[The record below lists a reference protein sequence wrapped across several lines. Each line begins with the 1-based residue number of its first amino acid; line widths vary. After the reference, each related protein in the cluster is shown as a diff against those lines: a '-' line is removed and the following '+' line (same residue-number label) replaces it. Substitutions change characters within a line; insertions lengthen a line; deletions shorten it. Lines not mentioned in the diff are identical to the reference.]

1 MKETYTVMFC
11 EKEEI
16 DKALARFAKKAAIY
30 GKTFS
35 TESGEPYVM
44 KRDILE
50 PDPVT
55 HTLKLVG
62 DELVEVYDLTIDS
75 EVIRKDGYSVVAKLE
90 HLEEGNFIY
99 AFADDVSPE
108 WQKAE
113 PFCEHCKTKHFR
125 KNTFVV
131 RHEDGS
137 EKQVGSTCLKD
148 YCGIDPKY
156 YAWLHQL
163 EDLILSDRFEGYDF
177 ERMPKAQHVYELDKV
192 LALAIEVCDQQGY
205 RKSEEPGCNKSVL
218 YDRVT
223 GNDIPSDEALAQAR
237 EIIAVCKELKSID
250 ELFHESYEYGEF
262 KLNWH
267 KYNDPAIE
275 EIENMTEF
283 NDSRFKSLEEYKKWR
298 LDCLY
303 SGIAGIYEDEDGNYH
318 TEGGAR
324 ERWSKH
330 YPFTFSARK
339 ADFLVGSIRPL
350 AKVEYCKDTHLGF
363 IAFAP
368 VAYAR
373 YIEALESDKKK
384 LALNEELAANS
395 QYVGK
400 PGEKIVLDLSKMELI
415 TSFEN
420 QWGYTY
426 LYKMI
431 DKNGNVMIWY
441 SSRHVEPFTH
451 GKATVKSHS
460 ERDGIKQTVVTRCI
474 AC

>member
-16 DKALARFAKKAAIY
+16 DKAIARFAKKAAIY
-30 GKTFS
+30 GKPFIA
-35 TESGEPYVM
+35 ESGEPYTM
-44 KRDILE
+44 KRDIFE

-55 HTLKLVG
+55 HTLKWID

-75 EVIRKDGYSVVAKLE
+75 EVIKKDGYSVVAKLE
-90 HLEEGNFIY
+90 HLEEGNFVY
-99 AFADDVSPE
+99 AFADNVSPE

-113 PFCEHCKTKHFR
+113 PVCEHCKTKHFR

-177 ERMPKAQHVYELDKV
+177 ERMPKAEHVYELDKA
-192 LALAIEVCDQQGY
+192 LALAIDICDKQGY
-205 RKSEEPGCNKSVL
+205 RKSDEPGSNKSVL
-218 YDRVT
+218 YDRLKAR
-223 GNDIPSDEALAQAR
+223 DIPTDGALAQAR
-237 EIIAVCKELKSID
+237 EIIAVCKELKSLE
-250 ELFHESYEYGEF
+250 ELFDESDEYKEF
-262 KLNWH
+262 RENWH
-267 KYNDPAIE
+267 KCHDPAIN
-275 EIENMTEF
+275 EIKNMTEY
-283 NDSRFKSLEEYKKWR
+283 NDSRFKSLEEYKRWM
-298 LDCLY
+298 LDGLY
-303 SGIAGIYEDEDGNYH
+303 SGIAGIYEDEDGDYH

-324 ERWSKH
+324 ERWTKH
-330 YPFTFSARK
+330 YPYIYSARK
-339 ADFLVGSIRPL
+339 AEFLVGSIRPL

-363 IAFAP
+363 VAFAP
-368 VAYAR
+368 VAYGR
-373 YIEALESDKKK
+373 YMEALEADRKKI
-384 LALNEELAANS
+384 AYNEALAAQS
-395 QYVGK
+395 QHVGK
-400 PGEKIVLDLSKMELI
+400 PGEKIVLDLRKMELI

-441 SSRHVEPFTH
+441 SSRRVDTFEH
-451 GKATVKSHS
+451 GKATVKSHT
-460 ERDGIKQTVVTRCI
+460 ERDGIKQTVVTRCV